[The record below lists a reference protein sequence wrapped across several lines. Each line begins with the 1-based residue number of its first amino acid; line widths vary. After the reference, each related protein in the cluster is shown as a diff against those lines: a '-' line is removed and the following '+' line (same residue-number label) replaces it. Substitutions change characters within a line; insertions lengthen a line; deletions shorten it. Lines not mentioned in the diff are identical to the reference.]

1 MTTLTN
7 KIKTAINTDHLVIL
21 FKQHYPYNGIEL
33 IKYQYN
39 DSATI
44 LIVLFDQ
51 TLTNHDQIK
60 TGIYTTTYD
69 INNHN
74 VFDNDNFDYE
84 SHLSLSNLID
94 AIAYCED
101 HY

>member
-1 MTTLTN
+1 MSSA
-7 KIKTAINTDHLVIL
+7 KTAINTDHLVAL
-21 FKQHYPYNGIEL
+21 FKQHYPYNGLEL

-39 DSATI
+39 DNSWI
-44 LIVLFDQ
+44 IVVLYDQ

-60 TGIYTTTYD
+60 TGIYTTTND
-69 INNHN
+69 ISNHSLFT
-74 VFDNDNFDYE
+74 VEFDYE